1 MYRFWLIVALLFC
14 SYAYVLPRWSDWN
27 QNSRLNLVLAL
38 VDDGSPRIDRYVEN
52 TGDYAIYNGHAY
64 TDKPPGLSFLGVP
77 IYVMMR
83 PLLDAPPIRT
93 QLERIGA
100 RFEKTLNP
108 EGSGLRIDKIR
119 FALIQYALT
128 LVLVALPSALFGGLF
143 FLVLRRLGV
152 APIPASVGTLAYG
165 LATSAAPYAGN
176 FYAHQLVA
184 VLLFTAFVL
193 SWSPPSGW
201 SPVVSGVVVG
211 LLLGWAVISE
221 YPTAPAAAVIGLYAV
236 YRHGLR
242 WLVSLALGGS
252 FPIALLVMYDLAA
265 FGTPWPIGY
274 AYSALWQ
281 EQHHT
286 GFISLV
292 GPQWEA
298 IWGLTFSDFRGLFFR
313 APWLLLAI
321 PAYWIGWRQRTHRAE
336 WWVLLLVPLSFLLFY
351 GSSIM
356 WWGGFAAGPRYI
368 VPMIPFLALLA
379 MLFIA
384 SVWSHPGWCTG
395 ILILMASS
403 FGLIWMEATA
413 TQLFPTDSIRSPWS
427 DYVIPAWRRG
437 DIARNLGMVLQ
448 LEGPWSLAPLL
459 LLITTGV
466 IVLFRSLPGDRPT
479 ATTMQPTLVSLPIV
493 PPQG

>member
-1 MYRFWLIVALLFC
+1 
-14 SYAYVLPRWSDWN
+14 
-27 QNSRLNLVLAL
+27 LNLVLAL

-77 IYVMMR
+77 IYAAMR
-83 PLLDAPPIRT
+83 PLLETPLVRS
-93 QLERIGA
+93 QLERISH
-100 RFEKTLNP
+100 RFETTLNP
-108 EGSGLRIDKIR
+108 DGSGLRPDKVR
-119 FALIQYALT
+119 FALVQYVLT
-128 LVLVALPSALFGGLF
+128 LVIVALPAALFGGLF

-152 APIPASVGTLAYG
+152 APIPASIGTLGYG

-184 VLLFTAFVL
+184 VLLFTAFAL
-193 SWSPPSGW
+193 AWSPPSGW
-201 SPVVSGVVVG
+201 SNVVSGIVVG
-211 LLLGWAVISE
+211 LCLGWAVISE
-221 YPTAPAAAVIGLYAV
+221 YPAAPAAAVIGLYTL
-236 YRHGLR
+236 YRHGWR
-242 WLVSLALGGS
+242 WLLSLTLGGTL
-252 FPIALLVMYDLAA
+252 PIALLVIYDLAA

-274 AYSALWQ
+274 AHSALWQ

-286 GFISLV
+286 GFMSLV

-321 PAYWIGWRQRTHRAE
+321 PAYWFGWKQRTYRAE
-336 WWVLLLVPLSFLLFY
+336 WWVLVLVPLSFLIFY

-356 WWGGFAAGPRYI
+356 WWGGFAVGPRYI
-368 VPMIPFLALLA
+368 VPMIPFVALPA
-379 MLFIA
+379 ILFSA
-384 SVWSHPGWCTG
+384 SVWSHPGWRSG
-395 ILILMASS
+395 ILTLMATS

-427 DYVIPAWRRG
+427 DYIIPAWSRG
-437 DIARNLGMVLQ
+437 DIARNLGMVLR
-448 LEGPWSLAPLL
+448 LEGPLSLAPLL
-459 LLITTGV
+459 LLVITGV
-466 IVLFRSLPGDRPT
+466 VILCRSLPGDQPA
-479 ATTMQPTLVSLPIV
+479 ATTVQPTLTSMPVV